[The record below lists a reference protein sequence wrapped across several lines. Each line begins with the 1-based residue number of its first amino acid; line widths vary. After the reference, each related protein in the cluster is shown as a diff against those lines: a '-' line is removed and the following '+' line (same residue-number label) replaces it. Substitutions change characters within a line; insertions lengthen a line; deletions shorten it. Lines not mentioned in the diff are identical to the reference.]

1 MIKLFPSLKSISIEL
16 NGFIRRI
23 KHCMP
28 CFTAHIA
35 PPGDFIA
42 LGKHSKP
49 GSSDGDSTKVPTP
62 KKLGV
67 PSGKREAS
75 GASGLA
81 KKPKLMGQT
90 FTPLGRSDVERRSSP
105 APTPASLSQYEE
117 LAIDGLYECYKRI
130 DFKFL
135 QMFLISFC

>member
-1 MIKLFPSLKSISIEL
+1 
-16 NGFIRRI
+16 
-23 KHCMP
+23 MP

-117 LAIDGLYECYKRI
+117 LAIDGLYECFKRI